1 MNLAPDRVL
10 VVDDEEN
17 MLALFQKVLGKE
29 GYEVV
34 TASSGEEGLKRLE
47 TEWFDLVVSDLK
59 MPGLDGF
66 ELLRKVKMVSPS
78 LPCIMLTAYG
88 TVDSA
93 VAAMKEGAYD
103 YLAKPVNNEEIK
115 LVVKKALDL
124 HRLTREV
131 ERLRDQI
138 EIEKDFKNMIGRSKP
153 MRVLF
158 RLIKLVA
165 GSNTTILI
173 QGESGTGKELVA
185 RSIHYHSPRRDRP
198 FVAVD
203 CGALPETL
211 LESELFGHIRG
222 SFTGAIGNRKGLFE
236 EADGGTILLDEVG
249 DTTVTFQSKLL
260 RVLQEGEIRPVGSSK
275 SVKVDVRVIAATN
288 KDLKKGVENKAFRED
303 LYYRLAVVPIVI
315 PPLRQRREDIPLLV
329 DHFIRK
335 YCGQNRLEVK
345 RISAKALRLLIDSPW
360 PGNIRE
366 LENVIERAVLISP
379 GPEIGPEALF
389 LEQAV
394 GEELPPPLLDATR
407 AAAETVEKERIVE
420 ATQKTKGNRSRAAK
434 LLGISRATLYN
445 KLKRYHLVDQARS
458 G

>member
-315 PPLRQRREDIPLLV
+315 PPLRQRREDIPLLI